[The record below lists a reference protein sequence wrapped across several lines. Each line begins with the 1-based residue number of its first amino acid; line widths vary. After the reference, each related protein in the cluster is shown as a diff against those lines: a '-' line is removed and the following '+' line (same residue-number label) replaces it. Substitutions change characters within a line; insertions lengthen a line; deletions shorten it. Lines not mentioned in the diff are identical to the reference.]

1 MYCFRKTVATENDI
15 FANNKTLNAANVNQ
29 LHAVAL
35 TTNTNTHT
43 EQHWLMSDMFVS
55 FHAVNSANVNTS

>member
-35 TTNTNTHT
+35 TNTHT
-43 EQHWLMSDMFVS
+43 EQHWFMYDMFVS